1 MRTVFIFKDIP
12 KSNTNYNNIMHT
24 DSIETKGGMICKKRY
39 TFDSVNSG
47 LTYTLYYVSSKTI
60 RLKRKE
66 L

>member
-24 DSIETKGGMICKKRY
+24 DSIETKGGMTCKKRY
-39 TFDSVNSG
+39 TFGG
-47 LTYTLYYVSSKTI
+47 LTYTWYYVSSKTI
-60 RLKRKE
+60 RLKRIQ